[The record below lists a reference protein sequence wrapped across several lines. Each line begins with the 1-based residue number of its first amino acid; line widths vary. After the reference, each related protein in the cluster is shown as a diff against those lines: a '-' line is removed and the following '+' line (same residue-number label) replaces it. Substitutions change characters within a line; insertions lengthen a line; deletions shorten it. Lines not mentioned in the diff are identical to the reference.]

1 MKRKMSI
8 VVALCL
14 SFMFALCL
22 FACGKTGGGMGK
34 IENCL
39 LVENGETRVVI
50 SVGDIGGNATLLDCM
65 EHLSKLYEDFTFT
78 MKSGMVTSIN
88 GVENTE
94 DFSSCWMVYTS
105 DAEMANAAW
114 GTIDYNGA
122 TLGSA
127 VVGADALTVITGEIY
142 VWEYVGF

>member
-1 MKRKMSI
+1 MNKD
-8 VVALCL
+8 
-14 SFMFALCL
+14 
-22 FACGKTGGGMGK
+22 
-34 IENCL
+34 ENCL

-65 EHLSKLYEDFTFT
+65 EYLSELHEDFTFT

-88 GVENTE
+88 GVENTA
-94 DFSSCWMVYTS
+94 DFSKCWMVYTS
-105 DAEMANAAW
+105 DSEMANAAW

-127 VVGADALTVITGEIY
+127 VVGADALTVITGGIY
-142 VWEYVGF
+142 ILDFVTF

>member
-1 MKRKMSI
+1 
-8 VVALCL
+8 
-14 SFMFALCL
+14 
-22 FACGKTGGGMGK
+22 MGK

-39 LVENGETRVVI
+39 LWENGETRVVI

-65 EHLSKLYEDFTFT
+65 EHLSELYEDFTFT

-88 GVENTE
+88 GVENTA